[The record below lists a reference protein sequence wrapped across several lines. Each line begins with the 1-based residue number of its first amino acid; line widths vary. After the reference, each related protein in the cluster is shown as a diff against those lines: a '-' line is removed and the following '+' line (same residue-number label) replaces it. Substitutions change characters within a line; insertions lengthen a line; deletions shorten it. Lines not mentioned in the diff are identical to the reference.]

1 MKSKS
6 LTINFKKY
14 KGRHLVILNN
24 KVVAFGKTSKEA
36 LQKADKIYPKR
47 KKDFYLFLV
56 PKTEVFIYVAF

>member
-14 KGRHLVILNN
+14 KGKHLVILND
-24 KVVAFGKTSKEA
+24 KIISFGKSSKDA
-36 LQKADKIYPKR
+36 LEKAVKKYPKK